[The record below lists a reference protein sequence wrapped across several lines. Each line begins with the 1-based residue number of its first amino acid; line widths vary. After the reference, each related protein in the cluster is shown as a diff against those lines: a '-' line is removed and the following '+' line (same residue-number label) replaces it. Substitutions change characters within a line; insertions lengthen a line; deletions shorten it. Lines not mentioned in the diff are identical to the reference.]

1 MKYVIKKLMMKEIK
15 IPPLYLLNKLMLYTT
30 TPNVLAMTY
39 GQENEKR
46 AWTLYKILSLL
57 EHQNFV
63 I

>member
-1 MKYVIKKLMMKEIK
+1 MMKEIK
-15 IPPLYLLNKLMLYTT
+15 ILPLYLLNKLMHYTT

-46 AWTLYKILSLL
+46 AWTQHKTLSLL